1 MRKIIIITL
10 ALTPSLLK
18 AGLVPM
24 ADQELQHVNA
34 QAGITLET
42 SSHLTVGDITYT
54 EDANKL
60 QLQNIERGSQAD
72 ISLPSS
78 SKQVVDVLSDGS
90 LQVSTEVYPTSLS
103 VGAIRVND
111 STASFG
117 QFRLNYSGTGLIKV
131 GDSSSV
137 DNFLEGS
144 FQTSISDAELI
155 WTTNGSSVSFDDIGY
170 NANITRLA
178 IGEAVDGLRTGLNF
192 DLDEFS
198 YSFSTGGV
206 KLGGVSL
213 GTMSGQL
220 ALSGDAQF
228 FAGGREG
235 TQGISLNA
243 SLAILDDPTNYVR
256 FTDDG
261 NSLFMGNFS
270 GELNVDNLT
279 FDVMPNHLLLGYDQL
294 DGSFNAN
301 KILIGDSATPIGA
314 VQLDFLF
321 KDGANGYKNRLAFY
335 PGIRQPVYANLPA
348 AIRPYATSFYSG
360 LSGTSD
366 GLSAAVEWNLANAEV
381 AYIDNGRMVV
391 VSGIESYGRG
401 DLTLDV
407 RSFDHDNN
415 TETADKTAIAMGMNR
430 IQGSYN
436 IDGLRV
442 GNKTAPIQGGAELL
456 LSLEVFQA
464 MDFNLD
470 GYTLITAG
478 GVSGGGI
485 QVDGDY
491 LFSDTNIGL
500 SIDENGNGVWAT
512 GVNYDIHLRGIQ
524 VDVSNTGLSVNRTEQ
539 WSTMNVDNMRWG
551 NKSTG
556 RSLGRIMLERFEKGS
571 SLKIRPGGAGAVCV
585 GASAT
590 TATACG
596 NTGGRWEDRGSEG
609 ITVASKSAFAP
620 EGLTSDGSTARNRLT
635 WENNRDADVNGNLI
649 NGSGTQIIFDS
660 YSTSDGLGV
669 TGTNKYGF
677 RADLQVDVFETKVA
691 KKFSGADAN
700 GITGNQGDELIYDD
714 ASRTTYTYITS
725 PTAAQK
731 ARRPLGFAVK
741 GNVSFKDFQVDKVQ
755 LKHPD
760 VVTPQT
766 VFSGIVMQNMN
777 MTTNLTA
784 TPIR

>member
-1 MRKIIIITL
+1 MMKKIIISSL
-10 ALTPSLLK
+10 VAAPSLLN

-24 ADQELQHVNA
+24 ADQELQTVNA

-54 EDANKL
+54 EDANRL

-78 SKQVVDVLSDGS
+78 SKQVVDVLADGS
-90 LQVSTEVYPTSLS
+90 LQINSEVYPTSLAI
-103 VGAIRVND
+103 GAIRIND
-111 STASFG
+111 SAASFG
-117 QFRLNYSGTGLIKV
+117 QFRLNYSGTNLIKV
-131 GDSSSV
+131 GASSSL

-178 IGEAVDGLRTGLNF
+178 IGEAVDGSRTGLNF

-213 GTMSGQL
+213 GTLAGQL
-220 ALSGDAQF
+220 ALSGDAQI
-228 FAGGREG
+228 FAGGRDGAE
-235 TQGISLNA
+235 GISLNA
-243 SLAILDDPTNYVR
+243 SLSILDDPTNYVR

-270 GELNVDNLT
+270 GALNVTNLT
-279 FDVMPNHLLLGYDQL
+279 FDVMSDHLLLGYDQL

-301 KILIGDSATPIGA
+301 QILIGDSSNPVGA
-314 VQLDFLF
+314 IQLDFLF
-321 KDGANGYKNRLAFY
+321 KDGNGYSNRMAFY
-335 PGIRQPVYANLPA
+335 PGIRQPVYANLPV
-348 AIRPYATSFYSG
+348 AIQPYATSFYSG
-360 LSGTSD
+360 LNSSSD
-366 GLSAAVEWNLANAEV
+366 GISAAVEWNLANAEA

-415 TETADKTAIAMGMNR
+415 AGTADKTAIAMGMNR
-430 IQGSYN
+430 VQGSYS

-478 GVSGGGI
+478 GVTGGGI
-485 QVDGDY
+485 QIDGDY

-512 GVNYDIHLRGIQ
+512 GVNYDMHLRGIQ

-539 WSTMNVDNMRWG
+539 WSTMNIDNMRWG
-551 NKSTG
+551 DKNSG
-556 RSLGRIMLERFEKGS
+556 RSLGRIQLERFEKGS
-571 SLKIRPGGAGAVCV
+571 SLTINPGGSGAVCV
-585 GASAT
+585 GASGDA
-590 TATACG
+590 ASCAA
-596 NTGGRWEDRGSEG
+596 NGGRWEDRGNEG
-609 ITVASKSAFAP
+609 MTVALKAAFAP
-620 EGLTSDGSTARNRLT
+620 EGPTSDGSIARNRLT
-635 WENNRDADVNGNLI
+635 WENNRDLDGSGNPV

-669 TGTNKYGF
+669 ADTNDYGF
-677 RADLQVDVFETKVA
+677 QANLKIDVYETKVA
-691 KKFSGADAN
+691 KKFTGADDN
-700 GITGNQGDELIYDD
+700 GIIGNQGDELIYDD
-714 ASRTTYTYITS
+714 ASRTTYTYVAN
-725 PTAAQK
+725 PTAAQL
-731 ARRPLGFAVK
+731 ALRPQGFAVQ
-741 GNVSFKDFQVDKVQ
+741 GNVSFKDLQIDQVQ

-760 VVTPQT
+760 VALPQT
-766 VFSGIVMQNMN
+766 VFSGIVMQNLN